1 VTGLERLP
9 RELHPV
15 AWWIWALGMATA
27 ATRTTNPL
35 LLGAIIAVVAFVV
48 SARRGDAPWSRG
60 FGGYVIAALV
70 VIAVRVALRTVL
82 DGQYGEHVL
91 FHVPEVPLPAA
102 SEGIRIGGPVSL
114 EGMLAAF
121 YDGLRLATLILCVG
135 AANVLANPKRLLKS
149 TPASLH
155 EIGVAITVALTV
167 APQLVESAR
176 RVRRARALRGGD
188 PASRRHLL
196 RQVVVPVMTDALDR
210 SILLAAAMDARG
222 HGRSIETSPGRRF
235 LSGALVLLGLCGV
248 CIGVYGLL
256 DATTP
261 AALGAPTLLLGLAAA
276 LGGLA
281 HGSRTAHTT
290 RYRPDPWRTAEW
302 IVAGSGIA
310 VAAGLFLAGHVD
322 ADNLNPSLQPLQW
335 PTLQALPLMA
345 IVMGALPAWIAP
357 PPRLATPHAPAGVRV
372 ASLVEVGS

>member
-1 VTGLERLP
+1 MSTALERLP
-9 RELHPV
+9 RELHPA

-48 SARRGDAPWSRG
+48 SARRGDAPWSSG
-60 FGGYVIAALV
+60 FHGYVVAALV

-91 FHVPEVPLPAA
+91 LHVPELPLPSAA
-102 SEGIRIGGPVSL
+102 EGIRIGGPVSL

-121 YDGLRLATLILCVG
+121 YDGLRLATLILCIG

-149 TPASLH
+149 TPSSLH
-155 EIGVAITVALTV
+155 EIGVSITVALTV

-176 RVRRARALRGGD
+176 RVRRARMLRGGN
-188 PASRRHLL
+188 PSRRHIL

-222 HGRSIETSPGRRF
+222 HGRTVESNPSRRL
-235 LSGALVLLGLCGV
+235 LSGALVLVGLCGV
-248 CIGVYGLL
+248 CVGVYGLL

-261 AALGAPTLLLGLAAA
+261 AALGAPMLVVGGATAM
-276 LGGLA
+276 GGLA
-281 HGSRTAHTT
+281 IVGRSVRTT

-302 IVAGSGIA
+302 LVAASGVA

-322 ADNLNPSLQPLQW
+322 PDNLNPSLQPLHW
-335 PTLQALPLMA
+335 PTLQALPLLA
-345 IVMGALPAWIAP
+345 ILMGALPAWIAP
-357 PPRLATPHAPAGVRV
+357 PPRLLADRDPAGARIEMATV
-372 ASLVEVGS
+372 A

>member
-1 VTGLERLP
+1 MSSALERLP
-9 RELHPV
+9 RELHPA

-48 SARRGDAPWSRG
+48 SARRGDAPWSSG
-60 FGGYVIAALV
+60 FRGYVVAALV

-91 FHVPEVPLPAA
+91 LHLPELPLPSAA
-102 SEGIRIGGPVSL
+102 EGIRIGGPVSL
-114 EGMLAAF
+114 EGLLAAF
-121 YDGLRLATLILCVG
+121 YDGLRLATLILCIG

-149 TPASLH
+149 TPSSLH
-155 EIGVAITVALTV
+155 EIGVSITVALTV

-176 RVRRARALRGGD
+176 RVRRARVLRGGN
-188 PASRRHLL
+188 PSRRHIL

-222 HGRSIETSPGRRF
+222 HGRTVESNPSRRL
-235 LSGALVLLGLCGV
+235 LSGALVLVGLCGV
-248 CIGVYGLL
+248 CVGVYGLL

-261 AALGAPTLLLGLAAA
+261 RALGVPMLVVGGAAA
-276 LGGLA
+276 MGGFA
-281 HGSRTAHTT
+281 IAGRSVRAS

-302 IVAGSGIA
+302 LVAASGVA

-322 ADNLNPSLQPLQW
+322 PDNLNPSLQPLHW
-335 PTLQALPLMA
+335 PTLQVLPLLA
-345 IVMGALPAWIAP
+345 ILMGALPAWIAP
-357 PPRLATPHAPAGVRV
+357 PPRLLADRDPAGARV
-372 ASLVEVGS
+372 EMAAVA

>member
-1 VTGLERLP
+1 MSAALERLP
-9 RELHPV
+9 RELHPA

-48 SARRGDAPWSRG
+48 SARRGDAPWSSG
-60 FGGYVIAALV
+60 FRGYVVAALV

-91 FHVPEVPLPAA
+91 LRLPELPLPSAA
-102 SEGIRIGGPVSL
+102 EGIRIGGPVSL
-114 EGMLAAF
+114 EGLLAAF
-121 YDGLRLATLILCVG
+121 YDGLRLATLILCIG

-149 TPASLH
+149 TPSSLH
-155 EIGVAITVALTV
+155 EIGVSITVALTV

-176 RVRRARALRGGD
+176 RVRRARMLRGGN
-188 PASRRHLL
+188 PSRRHIL

-222 HGRSIETSPGRRF
+222 HGRTVESNPSRRL
-235 LSGALVLLGLCGV
+235 LSGALVLVGLCGV
-248 CIGVYGLL
+248 CVGVYGLL

-261 AALGAPTLLLGLAAA
+261 TALGVPMLVVGGAAA
-276 LGGLA
+276 MGGFA
-281 HGSRTAHTT
+281 IAGRSVRTS

-302 IVAGSGIA
+302 LVAASGVA

-322 ADNLNPSLQPLQW
+322 PDNLNPSLQPLHW
-335 PTLQALPLMA
+335 PTLQVLPLLA
-345 IVMGALPAWIAP
+345 ILMGALPAWIAP
-357 PPRLATPHAPAGVRV
+357 PPRLLADRDPAGARIEMAAV
-372 ASLVEVGS
+372 A

>member
-1 VTGLERLP
+1 MSSALERLP
-9 RELHPV
+9 RELHPA

-48 SARRGDAPWSRG
+48 SARRGDAPWSSG
-60 FGGYVIAALV
+60 FHGYVVAALV

-91 FHVPEVPLPAA
+91 FHLPELPLPSAA
-102 SEGIRIGGPVSL
+102 EGIRIGGPVSL
-114 EGMLAAF
+114 EGLLAAF
-121 YDGLRLATLILCVG
+121 YDGLRLATLILCIG

-149 TPASLH
+149 TPSSLH
-155 EIGVAITVALTV
+155 EIGVSITVALTV

-176 RVRRARALRGGD
+176 RVRRARVLRGGN
-188 PASRRHLL
+188 PSRRHIL

-222 HGRSIETSPGRRF
+222 HGRTVESNPSRRL
-235 LSGALVLLGLCGV
+235 LSGALVLVGLCGV
-248 CIGVYGLL
+248 CVGVYGLL

-261 AALGAPTLLLGLAAA
+261 RALGVPMLVVGGAAA
-276 LGGLA
+276 MGGFA
-281 HGSRTAHTT
+281 IAGRSVRTS

-302 IVAGSGIA
+302 LVAASGVA

-322 ADNLNPSLQPLQW
+322 PDNLNPSLQPLHW
-335 PTLQALPLMA
+335 PTLQVLPLLA
-345 IVMGALPAWIAP
+345 ILMGALPAWIAP
-357 PPRLATPHAPAGVRV
+357 PPRLLADRDPAGARV
-372 ASLVEVGS
+372 ELAAVA

>member
-1 VTGLERLP
+1 MSAALERLP
-9 RELHPV
+9 RELHPA

-48 SARRGDAPWSRG
+48 SARRGDAPWSSG
-60 FGGYVIAALV
+60 FRGYVVAALV

-91 FHVPEVPLPAA
+91 LHLPELPLPSAA
-102 SEGIRIGGPVSL
+102 EGIRIGGPVSL
-114 EGMLAAF
+114 EGLLAAF
-121 YDGLRLATLILCVG
+121 YDGLRLATLILCIG

-149 TPASLH
+149 TPSSLH
-155 EIGVAITVALTV
+155 EIGVSITVALTV

-176 RVRRARALRGGD
+176 RVRRARMLRGGN
-188 PASRRHLL
+188 PSRRHIL

-222 HGRSIETSPGRRF
+222 HGRTVESNPSRRL
-235 LSGALVLLGLCGV
+235 LSGALVLVGLCGV
-248 CIGVYGLL
+248 CVGVYGLL

-261 AALGAPTLLLGLAAA
+261 TALGVPMLVVGGAAA
-276 LGGLA
+276 MGGFA
-281 HGSRTAHTT
+281 IAGRSVRTS

-302 IVAGSGIA
+302 LVAASGIA

-322 ADNLNPSLQPLQW
+322 PDNLNPSLQPLHW
-335 PTLQALPLMA
+335 PTLQVLPLLA
-345 IVMGALPAWIAP
+345 ILMGALPAWIAP
-357 PPRLATPHAPAGVRV
+357 PPRLLADRDPAGARIEMAAV
-372 ASLVEVGS
+372 A